1 MQPQTDL
8 VIPVEEDFG
17 DKLAR
22 RAEAVITFGDELVIT
37 DQASYTVADHKTSET
52 LSMEN
57 GIKSWFKRL
66 KKPITDAHKNLC
78 DEENRLLGLVKDGA
92 DIITKKMS
100 LYEEEREQQEKERR
114 EKEQAKHEV
123 ETYKEAFDLYEKGEI
138 DQGLADQ
145 IVEQSKEPV
154 ATFKSE
160 PLRGKTSS
168 KIVYEVTLI
177 EGEEHKIDRKY
188 LEPTTAQ
195 MVKAL
200 EAKVKKLVNFPE
212 YPKDKGKPVA
222 GFIVKPVKQHT
233 RRQR

>member
-1 MQPQTDL
+1 MQTQTNL
-8 VIPVEEDFG
+8 VVPIEEDFG

-22 RAEAVITFGDELVIT
+22 RAEAVITFGNELVIT
-37 DQASYTVADHKTSET
+37 GQDSYTVADHKTSET

-57 GIKSWFKRL
+57 GIKSWFKKL

-114 EKEQAKHEV
+114 EQEQAKHEA
-123 ETYKEAFDLYEKGEI
+123 ETFKEAFELYEKGEI

-160 PLRGKTSS
+160 PLRGKTKT
-168 KIVYEVTLI
+168 KIVYEVTVV

-188 LEPTTAQ
+188 LEPTTPA

-200 EAKVKKLVNFPE
+200 IAKVNKIANAE
-212 YPKDKGKPVA
+212 NGKPIN
-222 GFIVKPVKQHT
+222 GFLVQPIKRTK